1 MTMSKPAVFVDRD
14 GTLNRDCPY
23 CYDPKDLYVF
33 ADTVEL
39 VRKYSDKGYIVLIV
53 TNQSG
58 INRGYFTR
66 EQVDN
71 FNDALKK
78 EMKSMGVKVD
88 DVFVCPHRP
97 EEKCSCRKPEKGM
110 VEQALAKY
118 DIDISQSIFI
128 GDRDDMDGELA
139 RKYGMKFIQVYH

>member
-1 MTMSKPAVFVDRD
+1 MSKPAVFVDRD

-23 CYDPKDLYVF
+23 CHDPKDLYVF

-39 VRKYSDKGYIVLIV
+39 VRKYADQGYSVFIV

-66 EQVDN
+66 KQVDE
-71 FNDALKK
+71 FNEALET
-78 EMKSMGVKVD
+78 EMSSMGVKVD

-97 EEKCSCRKPEKGM
+97 EENCNCRKPGTGM
-110 VEQALAKY
+110 VEQALEKY
-118 DIDISQSIFI
+118 DIDISQSVFI

>member
-1 MTMSKPAVFVDRD
+1 MPKPAVFVDRD

-23 CYDPKDLYVF
+23 CHDPKDLYVF

-39 VRKYSDKGYIVLIV
+39 VRKYADQGYSVFIV

-66 EQVDN
+66 KQVN
-71 FNDALKK
+71 EFNQALEA
-78 EMKSMGVKVD
+78 EMSSMGVKVD
-88 DVFVCPHRP
+88 DIFVCPHRP
-97 EEKCSCRKPEKGM
+97 EENCNCRKPGTGM
-110 VEQALAKY
+110 VEQALEKY
-118 DIDISQSIFI
+118 EIDISQSVFI